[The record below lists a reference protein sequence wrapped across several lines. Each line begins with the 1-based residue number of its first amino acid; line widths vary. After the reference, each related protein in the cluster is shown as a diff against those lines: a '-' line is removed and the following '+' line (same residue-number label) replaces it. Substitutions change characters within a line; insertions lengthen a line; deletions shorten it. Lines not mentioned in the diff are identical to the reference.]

1 MKQII
6 VADKNNNLIQ
16 FNFFDIDKMKK
27 FKKIYENRERK
38 SLIIQVIMASS
49 LLLMFATQI
58 FILIS
63 NFTMDEKSL
72 LMFSDA
78 LNNKSE

>member
-27 FKKIYENRERK
+27 FKKIYENNEFT
-38 SLIIQVIMASS
+38 S
-49 LLLMFATQI
+49 I
-58 FILIS
+58 FDTALYKEKNKDIKIS
-63 NFTMDEKSL
+63 INI
-72 LMFSDA
+72 
-78 LNNKSE
+78 N